1 MSTFFSRSHI
11 DQLQQYLVA
20 MVAGRLEEPFS
31 VTSCGNKTQGGGEI
45 EPPIKTNEF
54 KETDLDYNNDEEDK
68 TEPESRNFVN
78 TSDGLRSDHGN
89 TGSRRADVENT
100 DIVHKKPY
108 LRHINGTCQV
118 RSSSIFPEDGTLF
131 LTVVHNPNVLPTTTG
146 TIYGIK

>member
-31 VTSCGNKTQGGGEI
+31 VTTCGNKTQGGEEI

-68 TEPESRNFVN
+68 TEPESRNLVN

-100 DIVHKKPY
+100 EIVHKKPPQAKDK
-108 LRHINGTCQV
+108 LIAV
-118 RSSSIFPEDGTLF
+118 SSADCTNSCIFMNVAISFANCLIMLSIALF
-131 LTVVHNPNVLPTTTG
+131 
-146 TIYGIK
+146 